1 VVAGHAVLNVEKR
14 NACMVMVGKLERKR
28 PLERRRLLC
37 EDNIKIDLKAI
48 GRDDVDWINLAQDR
62 DNWGCPK
69 HGNEP

>member
-1 VVAGHAVLNVEKR
+1 
-14 NACMVMVGKLERKR
+14 MVMVGKLERKR

-62 DNWGCPK
+62 DNWQAVLNTVMNLYSLKCG
-69 HGNEP
+69 EFVD